1 VDQVSGERHT
11 LGYLLREASRLMR
24 RHFIQRARAAG
35 LPLNRSEA
43 AVLAEVAHAPGTSQA
58 VLAARLEFEPIA
70 LVRLLDRLQAQGL
83 VERRMHAGDRRV
95 RCIWPTKAAA
105 PVVAQIKA
113 VRLLV
118 RADALAAL
126 PPEQVASL
134 LAGLRSVCD
143 SLAETGVSKQLTEE
157 LTV

>member
-24 RHFIQRARAAG
+24 RHFIQRARVAG

-58 VLAARLEFEPIA
+58 VLAARLEFEPIT
-70 LVRLLDRLQAQGL
+70 LVRLLDRLQSLGL

-95 RCIWPTKAAA
+95 RCIWPTAAA
-105 PVVAQIKA
+105 EPVVAQIIA
-113 VRLLV
+113 IRLSV
-118 RADALAAL
+118 RADALATL
-126 PPEQVASL
+126 PPEQIAAL

-143 SLAETGVSKQLTEE
+143 SLAEAGAPKQLAEE

>member
-1 VDQVSGERHT
+1 MDQVSGERHT

-24 RHFIQRARAAG
+24 RHFIQRARVAG

-58 VLAARLEFEPIA
+58 VLAARLEFEPIT
-70 LVRLLDRLQAQGL
+70 LVRLLDRLQSLGL

-95 RCIWPTKAAA
+95 RCIWPTAAA
-105 PVVAQIKA
+105 EPVVAQIIA
-113 VRLLV
+113 IRLSV
-118 RADALAAL
+118 RADALATL
-126 PPEQVASL
+126 PPEQIAAL

-143 SLAETGVSKQLTEE
+143 SLAEAGAPKQLAEE